1 MDAIETVYPQT
12 QVQLCVVHMVRNSLK
27 YVSWKQRK
35 EMANDL
41 KTIYR
46 ADTVEIARENLDLF
60 AKKWDPTYP
69 TVSKSWYANWER
81 LIPFFDYPKE
91 IRRVM
96 YTTNA
101 IESMNMSLRKVT
113 KNRGSF
119 PNDDAV
125 FKLLYL
131 ALMNITKKWSM
142 PIQHWKQAMNHF
154 TILFEDRMIN

>member
-1 MDAIETVYPQT
+1 MI
-12 QVQLCVVHMVRNSLK
+12 RNSLK

-35 EMANDL
+35 EMATDL

-46 ADTVEIARENLDLF
+46 ADTVELAEENLDLF
-60 AKKWDPTYP
+60 AKKWNPTHP
-69 TVSKSWYANWER
+69 TVSKSWYNNWER
-81 LIPFFDYPKE
+81 LIPFFAYPKE
-91 IRRVM
+91 IRKVI

-119 PNDDAV
+119 PTDDAV

-131 ALMNITKKWSM
+131 ALMNVTKKWNM
-142 PIQHWKQAMNHF
+142 PILHWKQAMNHF
-154 TILFEDRMIN
+154 AILFEDRMID